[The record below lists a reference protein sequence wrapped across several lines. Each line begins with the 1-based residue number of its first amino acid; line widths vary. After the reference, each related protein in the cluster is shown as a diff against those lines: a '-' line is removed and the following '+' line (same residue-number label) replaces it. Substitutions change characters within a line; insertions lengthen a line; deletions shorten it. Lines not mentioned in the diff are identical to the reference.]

1 MGYLCLRPITANRDP
16 LSWTRTQSALF
27 LTFQRPIFL
36 ISLSTLIYLMMLDYG
51 KFMKTILSRHF
62 WTFLAKLS
70 YGVYLLFPLVAGH
83 FNSSMGSPLY
93 LTYIEMIY

>member
-1 MGYLCLRPITANRDP
+1 
-16 LSWTRTQSALF
+16 
-27 LTFQRPIFL
+27 
-36 ISLSTLIYLMMLDYG
+36 MMLDYG